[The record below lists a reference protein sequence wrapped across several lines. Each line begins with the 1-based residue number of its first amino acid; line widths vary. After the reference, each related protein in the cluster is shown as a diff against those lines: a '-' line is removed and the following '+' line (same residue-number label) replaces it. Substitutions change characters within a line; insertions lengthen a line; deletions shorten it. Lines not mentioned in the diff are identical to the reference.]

1 MVWVSKKK
9 WEELEKRVADLEGQV
24 QSQPQEIIDAIT
36 ERLLKQTTKSIRPRH
51 LGHESQSAER
61 V

>member
-1 MVWVSKKK
+1 MWVSKKK

-51 LGHESQSAER
+51 QGHESQSAER

>member
-1 MVWVSKKK
+1 MWISKKK
-9 WEELEKRVADLEGQV
+9 WRAFEKRVADLEVQV

-51 LGHESQSAER
+51 QGYESQSAER